1 MPNRKR
7 PISLSPEADEDLIE
21 IWGYLAREASER
33 VADRQLREID
43 AACLRSTFGPI
54 PAESET
60 TCCPVCDQ
68 HQSIRM
74 LCFIAFE
81 MTPLKLSVFC
91 MAVGISLEFLRKT
104 PLTKVIIEET
114 CHASAG

>member
-7 PISLSPEADEDLIE
+7 PISLSPEAEEDLIE

-33 VADRQLREID
+33 VQG
-43 AACLRSTFGPI
+43 STFGPI